1 MEEIEVNRLQVLYV
15 DKNMDLSIQ
24 AARFFGEK
32 ANFQRVRDLEEGL
45 RYLKGNKVDVML
57 YSLQEQVPTQ
67 SLRKHPYLRNLPIIM
82 LAEGITPELKTEAF
96 KLGADD
102 LYQWQDLG
110 PEIFTRMQYLIK
122 KHRLLRERK
131 RQQAPK
137 GVQTPLPKRILDIL
151 ISGTALLLLL
161 PVLSVVALCIKLDS
175 KGPILYLSKR
185 VGAGY
190 KIFSLYKFRTMRTGA
205 DKDIAAMA
213 DANMYSK
220 KGDETVSSNTG
231 CPECARLG
239 HACSAVLYIS
249 GKQMC
254 ERTFL
259 SQKNAEA
266 AFMKFQNDPRI
277 TRLGLFLRN
286 TSLDELPQLFNIFL
300 GDMSLVGNRPLPLYE
315 AEKLTTDE
323 YIQRFAAP
331 AGLTGLWQVTKRG
344 KGDLSEE
351 ERIQLDIEYAHTYSF
366 WGDIKLIMR
375 TFPALLQTENV

>member
-1 MEEIEVNRLQVLYV
+1 
-15 DKNMDLSIQ
+15 
-24 AARFFGEK
+24 
-32 ANFQRVRDLEEGL
+32 
-45 RYLKGNKVDVML
+45 ML
-57 YSLQEQVPTQ
+57 YSVQEQVPAQ
-67 SLRKHPYLRNLPIIM
+67 SLRKHPYLRHLPVIM
-82 LAEGITPELKTEAF
+82 LSESITPALKSEAL

-102 LYQWQDLG
+102 LYQRDGLG
-110 PEIFTRMQYLIK
+110 QEIFIRIQYLVK

-131 RQQAPK
+131 RQQTPK
-137 GVQTPLPKRILDIL
+137 GVKTPVAKRILDIL

-161 PVLSVVALCIKLDS
+161 PVLSLVALCIKLDS
-175 KGPILYLSKR
+175 KGPVLYLSKR

-190 KIFSLYKFRTMRTGA
+190 KVFNLYKFRTMRTGA

-213 DANMYSK
+213 DANMYTK
-220 KGDETVSSNTG
+220 KGSDTAGSMG

-239 HACSAVLYIS
+239 HACSSMLYIS

-259 SQKNAEA
+259 SQKNAAA

-366 WGDIKLIMR
+366 WGDVKLILR